1 MHTFRLKVPDDLAA
15 LVRKL
20 HPEIKSRIRDALQ
33 AILDDPNIGKTLKDE
48 LHGLRSFRVKRYRII
63 YRIVPDK
70 KYLEIIAIG
79 PRRHIYEETF
89 KLITREEKKKFESY

>member
-1 MHTFRLKVPDDLAA
+1 MPTFRLKVPDDLAA
-15 LVRKL
+15 LVRNL
-20 HPEIKSRIRDALQ
+20 HPEIKLRIRDALQ
-33 AILDDPNIGKTLKDE
+33 AILDDPALGKALKDE

-63 YRIVPDK
+63 YRLIADK

-89 KLITREEKKKFESY
+89 KLIIREEKKK

>member
-1 MHTFRLKVPDDLAA
+1 MPAFRLKVPDDLAA
-15 LVRKL
+15 LVRNL

-33 AILDDPNIGKTLKDE
+33 AILDDPALGKALQGE
-48 LHGLRSFRVKRYRII
+48 LHGLRSLRVKRYRII
-63 YRIVPDK
+63 YRIVSDK

-89 KLITREEKKKFESY
+89 KLITREEKNQ